1 MESAICIPEPVK
13 FEDCGPT
20 MAAAWTSQSEHFDEG
35 PLCAVVHCMINFPIP
50 RICTFGQICGFLPC
64 EDNMMH

>member
-35 PLCAVVHCMINFPIP
+35 PLCAVVHCMINFPQFP
-50 RICTFGQICGFLPC
+50 EFAHLVKFVASCLVRTT
-64 EDNMMH
+64 